1 MKGKTDLVSGWLR
14 KAASDLIAM
23 QASAKAGASDAS
35 CFHAQQAAEKYLK
48 AFLLDCDREIVHTH
62 NLHKLLKL
70 CTEEDSSFVEL
81 AVLASLLTPFA
92 VEARYDTEFLA
103 IGRGIAEA
111 RMRAEQL
118 SLEQFMKL
126 YQMLS

>member
-48 AFLLDCDREIVHTH
+48 AFLLDRDREIVHTH

-70 CTEEDSSFVEL
+70 CTEEDSSFVQL

-92 VEARYDTEFLA
+92 VEGRYDTEFWPSA
-103 IGRGIAEA
+103 ADRGSPHAG
-111 RMRAEQL
+111 
-118 SLEQFMKL
+118 
-126 YQMLS
+126 